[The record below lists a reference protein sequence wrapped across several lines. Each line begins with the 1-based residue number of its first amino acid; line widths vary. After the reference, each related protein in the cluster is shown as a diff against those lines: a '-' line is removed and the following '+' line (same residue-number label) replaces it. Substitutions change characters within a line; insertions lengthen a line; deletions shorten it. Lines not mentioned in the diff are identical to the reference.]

1 MTDELKLTAENQS
14 AWEQALDELGHG
26 EGFRD
31 RLSQCV
37 DNLEEFAG
45 LTPRQAL
52 QQGWYDYP
60 D

>member
-1 MTDELKLTAENQS
+1 MATELKLTTENQA
-14 AWEQALDELGHG
+14 AWEAALDELGHS

-45 LTPRQAL
+45 LTPREAL

>member
-1 MTDELKLTAENQS
+1 MTDELRLTTENQTE
-14 AWEQALDELGHG
+14 WEAALDELGHN
-26 EGFRD
+26 EGFHD

-45 LTPRQAL
+45 LTPREAL